1 MQLDVSCADDVFTVC
16 LICVRI
22 KTVTGVVSGDSVLGG
37 HLHLLPLRLCF
48 PSLCPEFSP
57 AVRLFL
63 AAILFPSLLQW
74 PALHLL
80 ICQLSMI

>member
-1 MQLDVSCADDVFTVC
+1 MQLDVSWAKDIFTVC
-16 LICVRI
+16 LICARI
-22 KTVTGVVSGDSVLGG
+22 KAVTGVSGDSVLRG

-48 PSLCPEFSP
+48 PSLCPEFSL
-57 AVRLFL
+57 AVSLFL

-80 ICQLSMI
+80 ICQLSVI